1 MENRFDVVIVGA
13 GHGGATVAILL
24 RQNGFAGS
32 IGLIG
37 DELEYPYERP
47 PLSKEYLAGDKS
59 FERIMIRPAA
69 FWSERNV
76 ATLLGRS
83 VTAVRPDAHQ
93 LTLSNGETIDYGSLV
108 WAAGGRPR
116 SLNCAGSD
124 LAGIHSV
131 RNRADVDLMI
141 AELPQVERAVI
152 VGGGYIGLEAAAVLT
167 KLGNKVVLLEALERV
182 LARVA
187 GEPISRFYEAEHRA
201 RGVDIRTNAI
211 VERIDGKDGRAAGIR
226 LRGGEIVPADMVIV
240 GIGIDPAVRPLIEAG
255 AVGGNGVWVDE
266 NCRTSLPDIFAIG
279 DCACH
284 ENGFAGG
291 ARVRVESVQNATD
304 QAATAMHSLIGKP
317 TPYRAVPWF
326 WSNQYDLRLQTVGL
340 SLGYDEMVVRGDP
353 HARGF
358 SVIYLKHRRV
368 LALDCV
374 NATRDYV
381 QGRKLV
387 EGDTEIDPQDLRD
400 TSRPLKEIFFG

>member
-1 MENRFDVVIVGA
+1 MEHRFGVVIVGA

-24 RQNGFAGS
+24 RQNGYTGT

-37 DELEYPYERP
+37 EELEYPYERP
-47 PLSKEYLAGDKS
+47 SLSKEYLAGDKS
-59 FERIMIRPAA
+59 FERIMLRPAA
-69 FWSERNV
+69 FWSDRNV
-76 ATLLGRS
+76 ATLLGRK

-116 SLNCAGSD
+116 SLSCAGSD

-141 AELPQVERAVI
+141 AELPHVERAVI

-167 KLGNKVVLLEALERV
+167 KLGKKVFLLEALERV

-211 VERIDGKDGRAAGIR
+211 VECIEGKEGRATGIR
-226 LRGGEIVPADMVIV
+226 LQGGEIVPADMVIV
-240 GIGIDPAVRPLIEAG
+240 GIGIDPAVKPLIEAG

-279 DCACH
+279 DCAWH

-353 HARGF
+353 HARSF
-358 SVIYLKHRRV
+358 SVIYLKQRRV

-387 EGDTEIDPQDLRD
+387 EGETEVDPQDLRD
-400 TSRPLKEIFFG
+400 TSRPLKEM